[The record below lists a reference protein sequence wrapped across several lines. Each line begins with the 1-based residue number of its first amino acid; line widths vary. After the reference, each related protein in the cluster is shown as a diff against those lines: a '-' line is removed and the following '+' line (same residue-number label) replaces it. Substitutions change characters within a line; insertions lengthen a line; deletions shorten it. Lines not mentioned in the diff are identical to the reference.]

1 MIGLTTVTAQII
13 ARVTRGEERERERER
28 CRDCRR
34 FHPRVSLNEEGKRVS
49 WLESNRHVTESDKAV
64 DGGGDVRVRP
74 PPPTGFHLE

>member
-1 MIGLTTVTAQII
+1 M
-13 ARVTRGEERERERER
+13 
-28 CRDCRR
+28 
-34 FHPRVSLNEEGKRVS
+34 NEEGKRVS